1 MAGKTPSV
9 APIRIAISYRREDS
23 KPHAIRLHET
33 LGKQFGS
40 ENVFRDIDSI
50 PLGGKWRAVIRSTVS
65 ESDVLLV
72 LIGNQWL
79 TIANASGRRLDDVS
93 DVLRFELGLAL
104 KKKNVRVIPIQLE
117 GTAMPGPDDLP
128 EGLKDLPERQ
138 SHRIDW
144 ERWDSD
150 IQKLT
155 DELKRIQ
162 SAKAEAL
169 SKRAREAPGE
179 TAEVPGTEKGKA
191 GPKTDQTKAEPAKP
205 NRTAPKKPAP
215 RKASQSKSK
224 KTGMAAKRTGT
235 RRRQLTPTEE
245 WAKFRKKHRVGDVVE
260 ATVKAT
266 IGLLPEKRSES
277 EKQSEI
283 VTFPEAPR
291 VRGALRLA
299 TLSDDEKAALHPSRP
314 LRVRI
319 DSYQKHINP
328 TPVDFLLPPG
338 FVIVTLVEIMPSSPP
353 FYAYRRH
360 LPPD

>member
-65 ESDVLLV
+65 ESDVLLA

-79 TIANASGRRLDDVS
+79 TIANASGRRLDDVN
-93 DVLRFELGLAL
+93 DVLRFELELAL

-117 GTAMPGPDDLP
+117 GTAMPSPDDLP
-128 EGLKDLPERQ
+128 EGLKHLPERQ

-155 DELKRIQ
+155 DELKLIQ

-169 SKRAREAPGE
+169 SKRAREAPGK
-179 TAEVPGTEKGKA
+179 TAGVPGREKGKA
-191 GPKTDQTKAEPAKP
+191 DPKTDQTKAEPAKP
-205 NRTAPKKPAP
+205 KRTAPKKPAA
-215 RKASQSKSK
+215 REASQSKSK
-224 KTGMAAKRTGT
+224 KTGTAAKRTGT
-235 RRRQLTPTEE
+235 RRGQLGYLER
-245 WAKFRKKHRVGDVVE
+245 WAEFRKKHQVGDVVD
-260 ATVKAT
+260 ATVHLMK
-266 IGLLPEKRSES
+266 IPGLHGH
-277 EKQSEI
+277 
-283 VTFPEAPR
+283 VTFTEAPH
-291 VRGALRLA
+291 VYGALSLA
-299 TLSDDEKAALHPSRP
+299 TLSDHEKAALHPHRYLSV
-314 LRVRI
+314 RVRI
-319 DSYQKHINP
+319 DSFEEPGYFKP
-328 TPVDFLLPPG
+328 RG
-338 FVIVTLVEIMPSSPP
+338 FVIVTLVEIKPSP
-353 FYAYRRH
+353 
-360 LPPD
+360 